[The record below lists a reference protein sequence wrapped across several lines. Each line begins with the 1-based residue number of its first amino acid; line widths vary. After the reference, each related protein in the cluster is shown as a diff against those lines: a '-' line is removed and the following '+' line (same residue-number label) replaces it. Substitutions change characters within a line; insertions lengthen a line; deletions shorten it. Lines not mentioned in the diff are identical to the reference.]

1 MEPIALDSRMLLQLA
16 AVLASLSGAWM
27 LVRTQVRNL
36 IASREEMKKSIAEIY
51 GILDKVQAGEAVKG
65 NQLKTISKILSP
77 DNLERRNRELGGVLS
92 EIGDLKLRMKAVE
105 QMHNGTH
112 PFTIGEKDNGKK
124 EER

>member
-36 IASREEMKKSIAEIY
+36 ITSREEMKKNIAEIY
-51 GILDKVQAGEAVKG
+51 TMLDRIQAGEAVKT

-77 DNLERRNRELGGVLS
+77 DNLERRNRELGVLLS
-92 EIGDLKLRMKAVE
+92 DISDLKHRMQSVE
-105 QMHNGTH
+105 QMHNGDH
-112 PFTIGEKDNGKK
+112 PLTTRKQKDGKK
-124 EER
+124 E

>member
-36 IASREEMKKSIAEIY
+36 IASREEMKKNIAEIY
-51 GILDKVQAGEAVKG
+51 SILDKVQAGEAVKT

-77 DNLERRNRELGGVLS
+77 DNLERQHRELGVILS
-92 EIGDLKLRMKAVE
+92 GISDLKYRMQGVE
-105 QMHNGTH
+105 RMHNGTH
-112 PFTIGEKDNGKK
+112 PFTSNGQIDGKK
-124 EER
+124 E

>member
-36 IASREEMKKSIAEIY
+36 IASREEMKKNIAEIY
-51 GILDKVQAGEAVKG
+51 TMLDRIQAGEAVKT

-77 DNLERRNRELGGVLS
+77 DNLERRNRELGILLS
-92 EIGDLKLRMKAVE
+92 DISDLKHRMQSVE
-105 QMHNGTH
+105 QMHNGDH
-112 PFTIGEKDNGKK
+112 PLTTRKRKDGKK
-124 EER
+124 E

>member
-36 IASREEMKKSIAEIY
+36 IASREEMKKNIAEIY
-51 GILDKVQAGEAVKG
+51 TTLDLIQAGEAVKT

-77 DNLERRNRELGGVLS
+77 DNLERRNRELGVILS
-92 EIGDLKLRMKAVE
+92 DINDVKHRMEAVE
-105 QMHNGTH
+105 RMHNGTH
-112 PFTIGEKDNGKK
+112 PPTSRELKDGKK
-124 EER
+124 E

>member
-36 IASREEMKKSIAEIY
+36 IANREEMKKNIAEIY
-51 GILDKVQAGEAVKG
+51 TTLDQIQAGEAVKT

-77 DNLERRNRELGGVLS
+77 DNLERQHRELGVILS
-92 EIGDLKLRMKAVE
+92 GISDLKYRMQGVE
-105 QMHNGTH
+105 RMHNGTH
-112 PFTIGEKDNGKK
+112 PPTNREPKDGKK
-124 EER
+124 E

>member
-36 IASREEMKKSIAEIY
+36 IASREEMKKNIAEIY
-51 GILDKVQAGEAVKG
+51 TILDQVQAGEAVKT

-77 DNLERRNRELGGVLS
+77 DNLERRNRELGIILS
-92 EIGDLKLRMKAVE
+92 DMNDLKYRMQGVE
-105 QMHNGTH
+105 RMHNGTH
-112 PFTIGEKDNGKK
+112 PFTNNGQIDGKK
-124 EER
+124 E

>member
-36 IASREEMKKSIAEIY
+36 IASREEMKKNIAEIY
-51 GILDKVQAGEAVKG
+51 TILDQVQAGEAVKT

-77 DNLERRNRELGGVLS
+77 DNLERRNRELGVLIS
-92 EIGDLKLRMKAVE
+92 DMNDLKYRMQGVE
-105 QMHNGTH
+105 RMHNGTH
-112 PFTIGEKDNGKK
+112 PSTNREPKDGKK
-124 EER
+124 E

>member
-36 IASREEMKKSIAEIY
+36 IASREEMKKNIAEIY
-51 GILDKVQAGEAVKG
+51 TMLDKIQAGEAVKT

-77 DNLERRNRELGGVLS
+77 DNLERRNRELGVILS
-92 EIGDLKLRMKAVE
+92 DISDVKQRIEAVE
-105 QMHNGTH
+105 RMHNGDH
-112 PFTIGEKDNGKK
+112 PN
-124 EER
+124 

>member
-36 IASREEMKKSIAEIY
+36 IASREEMKKNIAEIY
-51 GILDKVQAGEAVKG
+51 TTLDQIQAGEAVKT

-77 DNLERRNRELGGVLS
+77 DNLERQHRELGVIIS
-92 EIGDLKLRMKAVE
+92 DMSDLKYRMQGVE
-105 QMHNGTH
+105 RVHDG
-112 PFTIGEKDNGKK
+112 I
-124 EER
+124 

>member
-36 IASREEMKKSIAEIY
+36 IASREEMKKNIAEIY
-51 GILDKVQAGEAVKG
+51 TMLDRIQAGEAVKT

-77 DNLERRNRELGGVLS
+77 DNLERRNRELGILLS
-92 EIGDLKLRMKAVE
+92 DISDLKHRVQSVE
-105 QMHNGTH
+105 QMHNGDH
-112 PFTIGEKDNGKK
+112 PFTGRKQKDGEKEK
-124 EER
+124 

>member
-36 IASREEMKKSIAEIY
+36 IASREEMKKNIAEIY
-51 GILDKVQAGEAVKG
+51 TMLDRIQAGEAVKT

-77 DNLERRNRELGGVLS
+77 DNLERRNRELGVILS
-92 EIGDLKLRMKAVE
+92 DISDVKQRIEAVE
-105 QMHNGTH
+105 RMHNGDH
-112 PFTIGEKDNGKK
+112 PN
-124 EER
+124 

>member
-36 IASREEMKKSIAEIY
+36 IASREEMKKNISEIY
-51 GILDKVQAGEAVKG
+51 TTLDLIQAGEAVKT

-77 DNLERRNRELGGVLS
+77 DNLERRNRELGILLS
-92 EIGDLKLRMKAVE
+92 DISDLKHRVHSVE
-105 QMHNGTH
+105 QMHNGDH
-112 PFTIGEKDNGKK
+112 PFTVRKQKDGEKEK
-124 EER
+124 